1 MLCLGCSLWILSDE
15 AILIINLNRL
25 TDKIIFVDIWHDL
38 CQIFQL
44 HILAHVEKQV
54 RTLFIYMVFV
64 DFLSVEVIVFIPF
77 LFERILGVTHV
88 MSKAELA
95 VVIDNAMQIVRGLN
109 VQVLLNEAWIVRE
122 LSHVEVADREVHQV
136 LQLSPLVA
144 VEAESFE
151 LDDQDWRWNENFH
164 TLVVHLI

>member
-1 MLCLGCSLWILSDE
+1 
-15 AILIINLNRL
+15 
-25 TDKIIFVDIWHDL
+25 
-38 CQIFQL
+38 
-44 HILAHVEKQV
+44 
-54 RTLFIYMVFV
+54 
-64 DFLSVEVIVFIPF
+64 
-77 LFERILGVTHV
+77 